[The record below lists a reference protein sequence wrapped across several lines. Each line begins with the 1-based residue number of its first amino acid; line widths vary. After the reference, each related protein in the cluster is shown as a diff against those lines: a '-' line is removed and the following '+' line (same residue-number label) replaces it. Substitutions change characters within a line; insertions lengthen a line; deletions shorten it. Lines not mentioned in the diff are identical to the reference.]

1 MVRPKR
7 VSLQEQLLRDAQQ
20 QQLSGPG
27 GEQQQQLSGPSE
39 QQQQGGGRP
48 THDCSLLEVG
58 GSQTGRDD
66 ASDGVVPS
74 LTSLEEKSSGGVF
87 SFSSLVVELD

>member
-1 MVRPKR
+1 MRPKR

-20 QQLSGPG
+20 QQLSGPS
-27 GEQQQQLSGPSE
+27 EQQQQLSGPDE
-39 QQQQGGGRP
+39 QQQQKGRP

-74 LTSLEEKSSGGVF
+74 LTSLEEKGSGGVF
-87 SFSSLVVELD
+87 SFPSLVVELD

>member
-20 QQLSGPG
+20 QQLSGPS
-27 GEQQQQLSGPSE
+27 EQQQQLSDPSE
-39 QQQQGGGRP
+39 QQKGRP

-74 LTSLEEKSSGGVF
+74 LTSLEEKGSGGVF
-87 SFSSLVVELD
+87 SFPSLVVELD

>member
-20 QQLSGPG
+20 QQLSGPS
-27 GEQQQQLSGPSE
+27 EQQQQLSGPSE
-39 QQQQGGGRP
+39 QQQGGGRP

-58 GSQTGRDD
+58 GSQSGRDD
-66 ASDGVVPS
+66 ASDGVVPG
-74 LTSLEEKSSGGVF
+74 LTSAEEKSPGGVF
-87 SFSSLVVELD
+87 SFPSLVVELD